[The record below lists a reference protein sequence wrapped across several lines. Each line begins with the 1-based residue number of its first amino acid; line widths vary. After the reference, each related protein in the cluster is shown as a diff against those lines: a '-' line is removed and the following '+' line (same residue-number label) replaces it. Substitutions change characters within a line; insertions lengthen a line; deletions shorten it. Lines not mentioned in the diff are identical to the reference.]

1 VTNLRLPDAWD
12 SGYLNRARRTV
23 SRRPAHQ
30 QAGYRG
36 EWFGRRF
43 SRLLVLIRFVAFP
56 SLAGIQRRCLALRF
70 PLLAA
75 WLCLSSLAQAAAP
88 FDLVIQHGRVI
99 DPETQ
104 LDAIR
109 SVGIRGGQIVA
120 ISEQPLNAEQV
131 IDATGLVVSPGFI
144 NLHSHSAAEPGYRL
158 ELLDGVTTV
167 LELEAGTFPIAR
179 FGQQLGDAPLTH
191 FGASVGHAWI
201 RMLVIDPQ
209 ALTDIATTGKVD
221 ISGRAFTQSAT
232 VEQLAQ
238 IRSMM
243 EQELLAG
250 GLGIG
255 FLLDY
260 MTRAVDDAERDMV
273 FAVAAQHQVPVFVHV
288 RRGIDGDPSGL
299 DEVIAAAELT
309 GAAVHICH
317 LNASAMSGVT
327 QWLDKIDAARARGVD
342 VTTEM
347 YPWTAGSAMISSD
360 VFSRDWRAIFSI
372 DYGDV
377 QWAETGEWLTQER
390 FAHYR
395 QTRPGGQTAH
405 HYIDAAWNQAALS
418 RDHVM
423 VASDAMPLMNY
434 DRKVVP
440 NGAGTSTRV
449 LGHYVRE
456 QKWLTLADAIA
467 RLSWLP
473 ARRMAAFAP
482 AFARKG
488 RIQIG
493 ADADLVIFD
502 PQTVA
507 AQATY
512 LEPFLAPTGIHSVV
526 VAGQLSVQHAQVLET
541 VGGGTRITS
550 LTP

>member
-1 VTNLRLPDAWD
+1 MTGTRRVSDLSASSRWSWRWHGRGF
-12 SGYLNRARRTV
+12 SGVFMQISFVRMKALG
-23 SRRPAHQ
+23 RPK
-30 QAGYRG
+30 
-36 EWFGRRF
+36 GRY
-43 SRLLVLIRFVAFP
+43 SGL
-56 SLAGIQRRCLALRF
+56 CL

-75 WLCLSSLAQAAAP
+75 WLWCSLLAQAATP
-88 FDLVIQHGRVI
+88 FDLVIQNGRVI
-99 DPETQ
+99 DPESQ
-104 LDAIR
+104 LDSVR
-109 SVGIRGGQIVA
+109 SVGIRDGRVAA
-120 ISEQPLNAEQV
+120 ISDKPLDAAQV

-144 NLHSHSAAEPGYRL
+144 NLHSHSAAEAGYRL

-209 ALTDIATTGKVD
+209 ALSDIATTGKVD

-232 VEQLAQ
+232 VEQRAQ
-238 IRSMM
+238 IRSMI

-260 MTRAVDDAERDMV
+260 MTRAVDGAERDMV
-273 FAVAAQHQVPVFVHV
+273 FAVAAQHEVPVFVHV
-288 RRGIDGDPSGL
+288 RRGIDGDPAGL

-360 VFSRDWRAIFSI
+360 VFSRDWRTIFSI
-372 DYGDV
+372 DYSDV
-377 QWAETGEWLTQER
+377 QWAETGEWLTEER

-440 NGAGTSTRV
+440 NGAGTSSRV

-456 QKWLTLADAIA
+456 QNWLTLSDAIA
-467 RLSWLP
+467 RLSLLP
-473 ARRMAAFAP
+473 ARRMAPFAP

-488 RIQIG
+488 RIQVG

-502 PQTVA
+502 PKTVA
-507 AQATY
+507 ARATY
-512 LEPFLAPTGIHSVV
+512 LEPFLTPNGIHSVV
-526 VAGQLSVQHAQVLET
+526 VAGRVSAQHGQLLDT
-541 VGGGTRITS
+541 VGAGTQITS

>member
-1 VTNLRLPDAWD
+1 MA
-12 SGYLNRARRTV
+12 GARRV
-23 SRRPAHQ
+23 SDLSASYRWRWRWRCQWHGRDFSGLLMRSSFVRMKASGRPK
-30 QAGYRG
+30 
-36 EWFGRRF
+36 
-43 SRLLVLIRFVAFP
+43 SRYPALCLPLLV
-56 SLAGIQRRCLALRF
+56 
-70 PLLAA
+70 A
-75 WLCLSSLAQAAAP
+75 WLSCSQLAQAAP
-88 FDLVIQHGRVI
+88 LLDLVIQNGRVI
-99 DPETQ
+99 DPDSH
-104 LDAIR
+104 LDAVR
-109 SVGIRGGQIVA
+109 SVGIRDGRVVV
-120 ISEQPLNAEQV
+120 ISEKALYAEQV

-144 NLHSHSAAEPGYRL
+144 NLHSHSAAEAGYRL

-209 ALTDIATTGKVD
+209 ALSDIATTGKVD

-232 VEQLAQ
+232 VEQRAQ
-238 IRSMM
+238 IRSMI

-260 MTRAVDDAERDMV
+260 MTRAVDGAERDMV
-273 FAVAAQHQVPVFVHV
+273 FAVAAQHEVPVFVHV
-288 RRGIDGDPSGL
+288 RRGIDGDPAGL

-360 VFSRDWRAIFSI
+360 VFSRDWRTIFSI
-372 DYGDV
+372 DYSDV
-377 QWAETGEWLTQER
+377 QWAETGEWLTEER

-440 NGAGTSTRV
+440 NGAGTSSRV

-456 QKWLTLADAIA
+456 QNWLTLSDAIA
-467 RLSWLP
+467 RLSLLP
-473 ARRMAAFAP
+473 ARRMAPFAP

-488 RIQIG
+488 RIQVG

-502 PQTVA
+502 PKTVA
-507 AQATY
+507 ARATY
-512 LEPFLAPTGIHSVV
+512 LEPFLTPNGIHSVV
-526 VAGQLSVQHAQVLET
+526 VAGRVSAQHGQLLDT
-541 VGGGTRITS
+541 VGAGTQITS

>member
-1 VTNLRLPDAWD
+1 MIAPLKPNGDWCYADRAAKTLTQRVSDLSASGRGLRWGRGLIGRLMRTRSVSASA
-12 SGYLNRARRTV
+12 SGRPK
-23 SRRPAHQ
+23 SRYPALCLL
-30 QAGYRG
+30 
-36 EWFGRRF
+36 
-43 SRLLVLIRFVAFP
+43 LLV
-56 SLAGIQRRCLALRF
+56 
-70 PLLAA
+70 A
-75 WLCLSSLAQAAAP
+75 WLSCSQLAQAAP
-88 FDLVIQHGRVI
+88 LLDLVIQNGRVI
-99 DPETQ
+99 DPDSH
-104 LDAIR
+104 LDAVR
-109 SVGIRGGQIVA
+109 SVGIRDGRVVV
-120 ISEQPLNAEQV
+120 ISEKTLDAAQV

-144 NLHSHSAAEPGYRL
+144 NLHSHSAAEAGYRL

-209 ALTDIATTGKVD
+209 ALSDIATTGKVD

-232 VEQLAQ
+232 VEQRAQ
-238 IRSMM
+238 IRSKI

-273 FAVAAQHQVPVFVHV
+273 FAIAAQHEVPVFVHV
-288 RRGIDGDPSGL
+288 RRGIDGDPAGL

-317 LNASAMSGVT
+317 LNASAMSGVI

-360 VFSRDWRAIFSI
+360 VFSRDWRTIFSI
-372 DYGDV
+372 DYSDV
-377 QWAETGEWLTQER
+377 QWAETGEWLTEER

-405 HYIDAAWNQAALS
+405 HYIDVAWNQAALS

-440 NGAGTSTRV
+440 NGAGTSSRV

-456 QKWLTLADAIA
+456 QNWLTLSDAIA
-467 RLSWLP
+467 RLSLLP
-473 ARRMAAFAP
+473 ARRMAEFAP

-488 RIQIG
+488 RIQVG

-502 PQTVA
+502 PKTVA
-507 AQATY
+507 ARATY
-512 LEPFLAPTGIHSVV
+512 LEPFLTPAGIHSVV
-526 VAGQLSVQHAQVLET
+526 VAGRVSVQHGQLLDS
-541 VGGGTRITS
+541 VGAGTQITS